1 MRRGISGLF
10 RAATGGLTFRLLL
23 FMSMALLP
31 LGAISINATSEMQR
45 AAQRAGERSLITLA
59 ADSVAGKRAL
69 VESALAS
76 ARALEPVVLDLRADP
91 EACSE
96 MLRGY
101 VARANIYSFAGF
113 ISLDGTVRC
122 RTQGVE
128 VNFGDSAAFQRLRNA
143 PAATITANPAGQ
155 ATGLPVII
163 VSRPVFDTQGLA
175 GFLSFSITRSTLE
188 AIAQRRIEDAP
199 QLATIINHEGAVL
212 TLSPEDPAL
221 AHLPSDEALAELA
234 ASPGSRVLR
243 TTTREGAPVVV
254 ALAQLIPGRL
264 HALAVWEPDAPLLE
278 ALDANPVPLVFP
290 AAMWLASLA
299 VVLLSVH
306 YLVLQHLRQINR
318 KMRRFA
324 LGQRADWSPLPGHVP
339 AELREL
345 DGTFRNMSR
354 LIARD
359 EDERERALAEKTVLL
374 KEIHHRVKNN
384 LQLIAS
390 VINLQL
396 RQLGDP
402 AARQVLQNVHQRVL
416 GLAGVH
422 RALYAEDQLATVRA
436 DKVIEE
442 LLGRVA
448 GLGATPGRA
457 PELRLNM
464 APLTLDAD
472 QMVPLSFL
480 LHEAVTNALKHL
492 AAAPQG
498 QGWSGSNWIALELGV
513 ETGPDSTRPDATRP
527 DAETGPGPVVTL
539 RLRNP
544 MRSTATAEA
553 DAPGTADG
561 LGTELIEA
569 FALQLG
575 GTCRQQAVEDPEGQ
589 TIWELELRFPATEGN
604 ATLPTSAPK
613 TQGTAQGIAAGR

>member
-1 MRRGISGLF
+1 MRLRIGTMLK
-10 RAATGGLTFRLLL
+10 AATGGLTFRLLL

-31 LGAISINATSEMQR
+31 LGAISINATAEMQR
-45 AAQRAGERSLITLA
+45 AAQRTGERSLITLA

-76 ARALEPVVLDLRADP
+76 ARALEPVVLEQRTEP

-96 MLRGY
+96 TLRDY
-101 VARANIYSFAGF
+101 VARSSIYSFAGYVGQ
-113 ISLDGTVRC
+113 DGTMRC
-122 RTQGVE
+122 QTQGEGLDFGGSE
-128 VNFGDSAAFQRLRNA
+128 VFQRLRQA
-143 PAATITANPAGQ
+143 PSVTVTANPAGQ

-163 VSRPVFDTQGLA
+163 VSRPVFDTRGLD
-175 GFLSFSITRSTLE
+175 GFLSFSITRSTLA

-199 QLATIINHEGAVL
+199 RVATLINHEGAVL
-212 TLSPEDPAL
+212 TMSAEDPAIAL
-221 AHLPSDEALAELA
+221 LPTDEELA
-234 ASPGSRVLR
+234 ALAAAPGSRVLR
-243 TTTREGAPVVV
+243 MTTRDGVPVVV

-264 HALAVWEPDAPLLE
+264 HALAVWEPDAPALAALE
-278 ALDANPVPLVFP
+278 ASLVPLVFP
-290 AAMWLASLA
+290 AAMWLASLL
-299 VVLLSVH
+299 VVLLAVH

-324 LGQRADWSPLPGHVP
+324 LGHRVELSALPGHVP

-345 DGTFRNMSR
+345 DVTFRNMSR

-359 EDERERALAEKTVLL
+359 EEERERALAEKTVLL

-416 GLAGVH
+416 GLASVH
-422 RALYAEDQLATVRA
+422 RALYAEDRLATVRA
-436 DKVIEE
+436 DQVIEE
-442 LLGRVA
+442 LLGRVT
-448 GLGATPGRA
+448 GLGTTPGGI
-457 PELRLNM
+457 PELRLAM

-492 AAAPQG
+492 AAAPRG
-498 QGWSGSNWIALELGV
+498 QGATRTNWIALELTID
-513 ETGPDSTRPDATRP
+513 EDADAKRPEAEATAGRI
-527 DAETGPGPVVTL
+527 VTL

-544 MRSTATAEA
+544 LRNTEIAESG
-553 DAPGTADG
+553 DAEGADG
-561 LGTELIEA
+561 LGAELIDA

-575 GTCRQQAVEDPEGQ
+575 GTCLQQIREDDDGQ
-589 TIWELELRFPATEGN
+589 PVWELELRFQ
-604 ATLPTSAPK
+604 TSEAAAE
-613 TQGTAQGIAAGR
+613 TQAHAAMSG